1 MGMRSNNYLALKAPH
16 VLGPDVQKYLAESLV
31 ESNQGGSLYTWETNI
46 TPMWARL
53 GRVHDLLEEVAI
65 HQFLAALPAGDFLM
79 KRSGDDAGVFGL
91 WQSHDF
97 REHPTVLSFEMN
109 LEFEENR
116 LSAAE
121 RQRG

>member
-31 ESNQGGSLYTWETNI
+31 ESNQGGSLYAWETNI
-46 TPMWARL
+46 MPMWSRM

-65 HQFLAALPAGDFLM
+65 HKFLAALPRGDFLM
-79 KRSGDDAGVFGL
+79 RRSGDDAGVFGL
-91 WQSHDF
+91 WQAHDF

-109 LEFEENR
+109 LEFAGCGEPV
-116 LSAAE
+116 AE